1 MFDTFGSIGY
11 LLFGLF
17 IINKIYRK
25 VMLFLKPSNIIL
37 RILLFMLL
45 AWLVIKTGGYLD
57 FSESVENT
65 IGLVFI
71 VAYVIPAAVGLF
83 AKGNKT
89 SPFD

>member
-17 IINKIYRK
+17 IITKIYRR

-45 AWLVIKTGGYLD
+45 TWLVIKTSSYLD
-57 FSESVENT
+57 FSEAVENT

-71 VAYVIPAAVGLF
+71 VTYVIPAAVGFF